1 VVADHQQTGHF
12 KLILTR
18 RWFRRRCVVF
28 YFDGRMFGSLGRAG
42 SR

>member
-18 RWFRRRCVVF
+18 RWFRCVVF